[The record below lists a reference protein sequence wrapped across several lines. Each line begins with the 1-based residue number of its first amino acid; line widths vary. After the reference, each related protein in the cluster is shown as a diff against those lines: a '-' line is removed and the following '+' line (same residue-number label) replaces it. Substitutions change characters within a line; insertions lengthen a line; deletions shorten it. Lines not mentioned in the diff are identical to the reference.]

1 MDVFNKNKRSE
12 IMRNI
17 TSKDTVPEIKI
28 RSALHRL
35 GYRFKLHVKTLPGTP
50 DIVLPKYKTVIQIR
64 GCFWHGH
71 DCQRG
76 RIPSSNVQYWE
87 DKLKRNKERDTR
99 NDLELLNEGWK
110 LIVVWS
116 CSCKKASTLKEE
128 IERINLLLGNR
139 AITKIIIDATNHRED
154 R

>member
-1 MDVFNKNKRSE
+1 VDVFNKNKRSE
-12 IMRNI
+12 IMRKI

-35 GYRFKLHVKTLPGTP
+35 GYRFTLHVKTLPGTP

-87 DKLKRNKERDTR
+87 QKLKRNKERDDL
-99 NDLELLNEGWK
+99 NDSELLIMGWR
-110 LIVVWS
+110 IIINWG
-116 CSCKKASTLKEE
+116 CCCKKAATLNEE
-128 IERINLLLGNR
+128 IERVNSLLGS
-139 AITKIIIDATNHRED
+139 KGS
-154 R
+154 

>member
-12 IMRNI
+12 IMRKI

-35 GYRFKLHVKTLPGTP
+35 GYRFKLHVKSLPGTP
-50 DIVLPKYKTVIQIR
+50 DIVLPKYKAVIQIR

-87 DKLKRNKERDTR
+87 HKLKRNKERDDL
-99 NDLELLNEGWK
+99 NDLELLKLGWR
-110 LIVVWS
+110 IIIIWG
-116 CSCKKASTLKEE
+116 CCCKKTATLNEE
-128 IERINLLLGNR
+128 IERVNSLLGN
-139 AITKIIIDATNHRED
+139 KGH
-154 R
+154 